1 MTHTIWMKS
10 VAAACLACTFAAQ
23 AAPVSVPVSGTS
35 TWTLSNGGWTESQD
49 YAELGGFVAAVDVYK
64 AKVVVTGEASLD
76 TQLSVGIWPT
86 LRTGMQVHNQVE
98 SVSLDHATGQIL
110 SVTNAPSTVQFSG
123 TRITA
128 IQNGG
133 SAAISNLRFDLTN
146 KTVVADLMGLSSP
159 VGTRP
164 SVAYNLPNTTLWTI
178 GNVVTASEVIDAT
191 TVASTITFS
200 SLYLSSEGYNFLANS
215 LGLLSTGKEILSL
228 TSDHGS
234 IQTRLV
240 FSTAVPEPSTYALLG
255 VGLVGLSI
263 VARRRKSLK
272 EAS

>member
-1 MTHTIWMKS
+1 MMHASSMKS
-10 VAAACLACTFAAQ
+10 VAAACLACAFAAQ
-23 AAPVSVPVSGTS
+23 AAPVTVPVSGMS

-49 YAELGGFVAAVDVYK
+49 YSELGGFVAAVDAYK

-86 LRTGMQVHNQVE
+86 LRTGMQVHSQVE

-110 SVTNAPSTVQFSG
+110 SVTNAPGTVQFSG

-128 IQNGG
+128 FQSGG

-178 GNVVTASEVIDAT
+178 GNVVTASEVIDST
-191 TVASTITFS
+191 TVASTLTFS
-200 SLYLSSEGYNFLANS
+200 GLYLSSEGYNFLANS
-215 LGLLSTGKEILSL
+215 LGLLSVGKEILSL

-234 IQTRLV
+234 IRTQLV

-255 VGLVGLSI
+255 VGLVGICVGL
-263 VARRRKSLK
+263 RRR
-272 EAS
+272 AAA